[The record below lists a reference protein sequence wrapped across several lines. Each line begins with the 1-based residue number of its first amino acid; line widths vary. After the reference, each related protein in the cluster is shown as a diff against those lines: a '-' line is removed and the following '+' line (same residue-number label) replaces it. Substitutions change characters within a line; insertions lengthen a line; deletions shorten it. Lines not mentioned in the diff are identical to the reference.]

1 MVGPYSLQHEG
12 GSEIDVK
19 VTSVKILDGTVKL
32 SQDAIQAIVFV
43 TLNIYLLIF

>member
-1 MVGPYSLQHEG
+1 MVGPYNLQHDG

-32 SQDAIQAIVFV
+32 SQDAIQAHLFV
-43 TLNIYLLIF
+43 TVNIYLAIF